1 MPFLPPNQQ
10 RQSTEGIAV
19 TVYATKTELLVASV
33 DGVDKDDHF
42 AADQPQL
49 QQCVHQQKLLLF
61 ITPNDKRTRKRAKPD
76 VSPLGCATS
85 CLHPETSMHY

>member
-1 MPFLPPNQQ
+1 MPPNQQ

-19 TVYATKTELLVASV
+19 TVYATKRELLVASV

-61 ITPNDKRTRKRAKPD
+61 ITPNDKRTR
-76 VSPLGCATS
+76 
-85 CLHPETSMHY
+85 